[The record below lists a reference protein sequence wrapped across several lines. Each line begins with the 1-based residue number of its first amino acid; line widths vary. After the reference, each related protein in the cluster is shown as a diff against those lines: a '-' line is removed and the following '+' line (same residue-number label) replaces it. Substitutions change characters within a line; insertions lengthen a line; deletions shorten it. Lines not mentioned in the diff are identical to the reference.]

1 MDYHSDSMVKA
12 TLHTSKNR
20 PLLTGEILPLVQQG
34 IRNLERRFPGLK
46 VVVSAV
52 TPEKVE
58 IALDFQRLDEDLL
71 RVLQSFK
78 SEVKNLGKK
87 KGIKEDP
94 LWQWQYEE
102 EPLETIQI
110 PGC

>member
-12 TLHTSKNR
+12 ILHTSQNK
-20 PLLTGEILPLVQQG
+20 PILKGEILPLVEQG

-46 VVVSAV
+46 VVASAV

-58 IALDFQRLDEDLL
+58 IVLDFQRLDEDLL

-87 KGIKEDP
+87 KGTKED
-94 LWQWQYEE
+94 LFWQWQYEE

-110 PGC
+110 PG